1 MGTPARMDRGR
12 RLGTNGENVDH
23 VASSYEVSVFVLGW
37 APAGGSVLVEGH
49 LSSLH
54 IQKRLA
60 VRNGA
65 IQ

>member
-1 MGTPARMDRGR
+1 MLGLEGTINIIVFQSWAGLPTTKS
-12 RLGTNGENVDH
+12 GTR
-23 VASSYEVSVFVLGW
+23 SVFVLGW